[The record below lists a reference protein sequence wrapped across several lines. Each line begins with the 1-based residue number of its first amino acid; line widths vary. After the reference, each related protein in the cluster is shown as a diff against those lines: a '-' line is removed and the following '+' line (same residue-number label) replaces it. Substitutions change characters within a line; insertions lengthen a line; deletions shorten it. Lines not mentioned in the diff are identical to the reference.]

1 MSCEQIRQRVEDSQD
16 RDLDLRSFSAEML
29 AHLNVCAECKH
40 FIGQRRELALSL
52 RRVRESAPE
61 VPTTLDAAVLR
72 AFRKRVAA
80 PRREPTVLHETTHRV
95 AIFSYSA
102 ALLAVA
108 AVILILL
115 LPGRKL
121 APRIETVQAPQ
132 PIVANELPAS
142 LSRSAPEGAIK
153 QARLEAHKKLDQH
166 ISRRGAIADNYS
178 LLPSGFTSL
187 MYCDRLSCAGDMEIV
202 RVQLSPSMLGLPP
215 GQTDAAETVRADV
228 VVGADGIARGIRLD
242 Q

>member
-1 MSCEQIRQRVEDSQD
+1 MSCQQIRQHVEDSQD
-16 RDLDLRSFSAEML
+16 RDLDLCSFSAEML

-40 FIGQRRELALSL
+40 FIGQRRELVLSL
-52 RRVRESAPE
+52 RRVRESTPE
-61 VPTTLDAAVLR
+61 VPPTLDAAVLK
-72 AFRKRVAA
+72 AFRKHVAA
-80 PRREPTVLHETTHRV
+80 LRREPTALHKTTDRV

-102 ALLAVA
+102 ALLAVG
-108 AVILILL
+108 AVILIVL
-115 LPGRKL
+115 LPGGKV

-132 PIVANELPAS
+132 PVVPNELPAS
-142 LSRSAPEGAIK
+142 LSRSAPEGAMK
-153 QARLEAHKKLDQH
+153 QASPGHKKLDKH
-166 ISRRGAIADNYS
+166 ISRRGAISDNHS

-215 GQTDAAETVRADV
+215 GQTDAAETIRADV
-228 VVGADGIARGIRLD
+228 LVGPDGIARGIRLD